1 MTNDLNAKAPM
12 EKRRLKSSDFS
23 DKGNHFQILVQ
34 AFKALLEDFQDFFI
48 LGEKEQGYPI
58 ESKVISGEC
67 DYESIRKRV
76 SLSTKFLLDDMEWVS
91 QNGYPPISHYCGLK
105 SVFDFYVA
113 KRSGDVRDQKQAT
126 LLLDQIHASQAALIL
141 QGHVDLAQDIF
152 NAAGAFARLDQALN
166 GSVQNP
172 FDGPQGDIS
181 KIRILFKFQDF
192 LAKSQIPSQKALR
205 NAVGKDIDEG
215 QFSRA
220 IKGMHIKMVIPEEIK
235 KTPKGLETKE
245 GTVYSLEALSPNFDE
260 IKEAQ
265 EIAAQHQMQV
275 TSLEHKCPPRSPG
288 ELR

>member
-1 MTNDLNAKAPM
+1 MTNDLNAQAPV
-12 EKRRLKSSDFS
+12 EKRRLERSDFS
-23 DKGNHFQILVQ
+23 DKAKHFQILVQ
-34 AFKALLEDFQDFFI
+34 ASKALLEDFQDLFS
-48 LGEKEQGYPI
+48 LGEKEQGYQI
-58 ESKVISGEC
+58 DSKIISGER

-91 QNGYPPISHYCGLK
+91 QNGCPPISHYCGLK
-105 SVFDFYVA
+105 SVFDFYVS
-113 KRSGDVRDQKQAT
+113 KRSGDVRDKKQAT

-141 QGHVDLAQDIF
+141 QGHIDLAQDIF

-166 GSVQNP
+166 GLVHNP

-181 KIRILFKFQDF
+181 KIKVLFKFQDF

-205 NAVGKDIDEG
+205 NALGKDIDDG
-215 QFSRA
+215 QFSRT
-220 IKGMHIKMVIPEEIK
+220 IKGMQIKMFIPEEIK
-235 KTPKGLETKE
+235 KPRKGQKTEE

-265 EIAAQHQMQV
+265 EIAAQNQMQV